1 MSDMIDNVLNAEGR
15 AKMERYSRHIAL
27 QAMKFV
33 FSWNCDTDVQ
43 VRYEV
48 LQDPAG
54 EFLLHKSLNAGGFDN
69 TLEVARSCVQQIA
82 DEMKWCIDNCEFSQD
97 TIADTLGDG
106 EIPPEILA
114 LLDECD
120 IEKMIQLTP
129 YLSEEGKD
137 ALVMSKLLRT

>member
-1 MSDMIDNVLNAEGR
+1 MSDMIDNILNAEGR
-15 AKMERYSRHIAL
+15 VKMERYSRYNAL

-54 EFLLHKSLNAGGFDN
+54 EFLLHKSLNAGGYDN
-69 TLEVARSCVQQIA
+69 TLEVARSHPQHIA
-82 DEMKWCIDNCEFSQD
+82 DEMRWCIEHCEFSQD

-106 EIPPEILA
+106 EIPPEIIA
-114 LLDECD
+114 LLDEYD
-120 IEKMIQLTP
+120 VERLIKLTP